1 VVIGLAANGLAMEKG
16 AGGVS
21 CGLQVTGQGL
31 TNRPEPLSDWRL
43 VWWGAAMAQAHVK
56 TSPS

>member
-1 VVIGLAANGLAMEKG
+1 MEKG